1 MCVEIE
7 FEQFHTKHTTSFFL
21 DKNSNI
27 RQNLFKNKK
36 KIGYNL
42 ISTFVNFLMQIFKML
57 MFKNKMTTGSMFN
70 KMNDNEHRRKSM
82 LMCHKIKQ
90 GSKGI

>member
-1 MCVEIE
+1 
-7 FEQFHTKHTTSFFL
+7 
-21 DKNSNI
+21 
-27 RQNLFKNKK
+27 
-36 KIGYNL
+36 
-42 ISTFVNFLMQIFKML
+42 MQTFKML